1 MNKNIMQIVKECYLC
16 RKLFNVNMQTDL
28 ECHHIFGGANRPLS
42 TKDGLVVWLCQRH
55 HNTAP
60 YGVHFNQKNMEIL
73 RQDGQK
79 RWEQIYG
86 TRDEFLKKYG
96 KNYL

>member
-1 MNKNIMQIVKECYLC
+1 MNKNIMQILKECYLC
-16 RKLFNVNMQTDL
+16 RKLFNVSMQTGL

-60 YGVHFNQKNMEIL
+60 NGVHFNQKNMEIL

-86 TRDEFLKKYG
+86 TREEFLKKYG

>member
-1 MNKNIMQIVKECYLC
+1 MQIVKECYLC
-16 RKLFNVNMQTDL
+16 RKLFNISTQTGL

-55 HNTAP
+55 HNTP
-60 YGVHFNQKNMEIL
+60 PNGVHFNQKNMELL

-79 RWEQIYG
+79 RWQQIYDG
-86 TRDEFLKKYG
+86 DFLKRYG